1 MAEFFPPVIF
11 EVKAKA
17 TEAIAEFGKVNAE
30 LSKMEVKLTGSQLA
44 MARFERAGKL
54 AGTTLLGMAGAFG
67 VVAASSIHA
76 LDGFE
81 KSQTNLEV
89 AVKNTGVS
97 FAAAE
102 PAIKSH
108 AEEMRKLG
116 FSYTD
121 TYEALAKMTAASGSP
136 QVALD
141 ALSAAADLAR
151 AKQISLADAGTIVAR
166 ASVGMARGMADLGI
180 ALGKTLPKGASFQQI
195 LKAIQDR
202 AGGAAKA
209 FGDTLAG
216 KLAVARANFQALE
229 IQIGT
234 QIAPAIGHLA
244 DWVST
249 KLLPTLS
256 NLGNW
261 FKNNM
266 GLVTGFGLV
275 LGGIWAVSKMIA
287 FISMLTKI
295 KDAFIALRTV
305 LIGVAAIEAYATGG
319 VSVVAATAAIAAAGA
334 VYGGFKL
341 ADILGSKGGASA
353 TTPYSPLSGMQPD
366 VSLAGKGPYKR
377 YDSSKVPKVKKPS
390 FASQMR
396 GTVGSVNVFNINNPS
411 PATINAI
418 KNGRSHD
425 H

>member
-54 AGTTLLGMAGAFG
+54 AGITLLGMAGAFG

-81 KSQTNLEV
+81 TSQANLEV

-136 QVALD
+136 ELALNS
-141 ALSAAADLAR
+141 LSAAADLAR
-151 AKQISLADAGTIVAR
+151 AKQISLAEAGTLVAR
-166 ASVGMARGMADLGI
+166 ASIGQAKGLGDLGI
-180 ALGKTLPKGASFQQI
+180 ALGKTLPKGATFEQI

-202 AGGAAKA
+202 AGGAAKT

-216 KLAVARANFQALE
+216 KLQITKANFQALE
-229 IQIGT
+229 ISIGT
-234 QIAPAIGHLA
+234 GIAPAIGHLA
-244 DWVST
+244 DWVNT
-249 KLLPTLS
+249 KLLPRLKD
-256 NLGNW
+256 LGDW
-261 FKNNM
+261 FKNNSLTVKIFA
-266 GLVTGFGLV
+266 GLLA
-275 LGGIWAVSKMIA
+275 GIWATSKIIA
-287 FISMLTKI
+287 FFSMLTKI

-305 LIGVAAIEAYATGG
+305 LISVAAIEAYATGG
-319 VSVVAATAAIAAAGA
+319 ASVIAATAAIAAAGA

-341 ADILGSKGGASA
+341 ADIFSSKGGALA
-353 TTPYSPLSGMQPD
+353 TTPYNPLSGMQPD
-366 VSLAGKGPYKR
+366 APLTGKGPYKS
-377 YDSSKVPKVKKPS
+377 YASSKSSKPKKINIGQKEHG
-390 FASQMR
+390 SQL
-396 GTVGSVNVFNINNPS
+396 
-411 PATINAI
+411 TINIKTDYTKATVDSV
-418 KNGRSHD
+418 KNGRLN
-425 H
+425 

>member
-76 LDGFE
+76 LDSFE
-81 KSQTNLEV
+81 ASQANLEV

-97 FAAAE
+97 FAVAE

-180 ALGKTLPKGASFQQI
+180 ALGKTLPKGATFEQI

-202 AGGAAKA
+202 AGGAAKT

-216 KLAVARANFQALE
+216 KLQIAKANFQALE
-229 IQIGT
+229 ISIGT
-234 QIAPAIGHLA
+234 NLAPAIGHLA
-244 DWVST
+244 DWVNT
-249 KLLPTLS
+249 KLLPRLKD
-256 NLGNW
+256 LGDW
-261 FKNNM
+261 FKNNSLTVKIFA
-266 GLVTGFGLV
+266 GLLT
-275 LGGIWAVSKMIA
+275 GIWATSKIIA
-287 FISMLTKI
+287 FFNMLTKI
-295 KDAFIALRTV
+295 KDGFIALRTV
-305 LIGVAAIEAYATGG
+305 LISVAAIEAYATGG

-353 TTPYSPLSGMQPD
+353 TTPYNPLSGMQPD
-366 VSLAGKGPYKR
+366 ASLAGKGPYKS
-377 YDSSKVPKVKKPS
+377 YASSKAPKVKKPS
-390 FASQMR
+390 IASLER
-396 GTVGSVNVFNINNPS
+396 GSTLNVPVILQYNP
-411 PATINAI
+411 NAPI
-418 KNGRSHD
+418 IQSLKNGK
-425 H
+425 